1 MTPDQFAYLLTLAGV
16 IPTIWLGLAVATIPS
31 RIGHYSKK
39 DARFFRNVVRLNL
52 VLGVGSEYFV
62 LAALSR
68 HVGANV
74 LWTPPAEWTV
84 SIVTVMTMLM
94 VGALAGAFWG
104 QADVSILLQPKEKPP
119 LDDSGQGEELGTV

>member
-68 HVGANV
+68 GSERPVDSTCRMDSEHSHSHDNV
-74 LWTPPAEWTV
+74 DGRRTRWRLLGSSGRV
-84 SIVTVMTMLM
+84 D
-94 VGALAGAFWG
+94 LASA
-104 QADVSILLQPKEKPP
+104 
-119 LDDSGQGEELGTV
+119 QGEAPAG